1 MKLIRLRVLFYVAI
15 FCLANT
21 SALSVT
27 HELKSRLSELSS
39 DNKSKNSKIQG
50 RKRKRR
56 RRKVIPPQD
65 IVTDALRDQ
74 SDTDLGDEDG
84 SDYDNESESDDSD
97 CSDES
102 DDEEKGSN
110 ISLLSRNTKTLKGR
124 SACVMQFFS
133 RNHTKLIIA
142 LAIIVFHREIFNYLL
157 RTSFFSK
164 TRILKIVLL
173 IDLLRKFGF
182 NGGSKQHDSSDGN
195 TDSNINRRYSLLPPP
210 FNILQDLLSPPQ
222 QTMMNFAN
230 TYNPSP
236 TQHYMFECINDR
248 YFKDKMAY
256 QKILHTPSPEINAK
270 QLNNKNQL
278 RYTNRRSLSKMY
290 TDLRNQNNTHHK
302 DKSANN
308 FIESRASKTNNTC
321 IVIELRADPSMS
333 QIAELRDTVSFILSM
348 CDHTIEKEGNIS
360 DNSTDKSKKNT
371 DFQDK
376 KHNPGDFS
384 SSSPST
390 FCNDHNIE
398 VIILLESPGGV
409 ASSYGLA
416 ANQLQRL
423 RNYNGMRNTTELA
436 HSSEKQEEGSNHS
449 TKIKL
454 TICVDKVAASGGYMM
469 ACQATP
475 NSLLAAPF
483 AMVGSIGV
491 VSQSVNFYSLLKD
504 RGVLPIT
511 FKAPGEGKA
520 PITSIAEI
528 TDEGIAVVQS
538 MIDKTHSA
546 FRKFVAE
553 GRGEKITDMD
563 KVATGEVYMG
573 TEALELGLI
582 DRIVTSD
589 EYIQEKVQNGD
600 LVLKL
605 KRYEKPRIGP
615 LNTLFGPVSP
625 STVPSRNHQQNS
637 ILNFFDNTKRIIEK
651 LDLLISGP
659 RFSTFTESTSI
670 EPLAFM
676 GLG

>member
-1 MKLIRLRVLFYVAI
+1 MELIRLRVFFYLAI
-15 FCLANT
+15 FCISCNTPVLPQVSANT

-27 HELKSRLSELSS
+27 NELKSRLSELSS
-39 DNKSKNSKIQG
+39 DSKIKNSKIHG

-56 RRKVIPPQD
+56 RRKVIPPQE
-65 IVTDALRDQ
+65 IVTDAQTDQ

-84 SDYDNESESDDSD
+84 YDYDNESESDGSDS
-97 CSDES
+97 SNES
-102 DDEEKGSN
+102 DDEEEGNN
-110 ISLLSRNTKTLKGR
+110 ISLLSRNAKTLRGR
-124 SACVMQFFS
+124 SAYVMQFFS

-142 LAIIVFHREIFNYLL
+142 LAIIVFHREIYNYLL

-164 TRILKIVLL
+164 TRILKIILL

-195 TDSNINRRYSLLPPP
+195 TDSNINQRYSLLPPP
-210 FNILQDLLSPPQ
+210 FNILQDLLSSPQ

-256 QKILHTPSPEINAK
+256 QKILHTPSPEINTK
-270 QLNNKNQL
+270 QMKNKNQL
-278 RYTNRRSLSKMY
+278 RYTNRSSLSKMY
-290 TDLRNQNNTHHK
+290 TDLRNQNNTHHN
-302 DKSANN
+302 DKSAIN

-333 QIAELRDTVSFILSM
+333 QISELRDTVSFILSM
-348 CDHTIEKEGNIS
+348 CDHTIEKEENVS
-360 DNSTDKSKKNT
+360 DNSTDKSKNNT
-371 DFQDK
+371 
-376 KHNPGDFS
+376 DFS
-384 SSSPST
+384 SSSPSP

-436 HSSEKQEEGSNHS
+436 LSSEKQEEGSDHG

-475 NSLLAAPF
+475 NALLAAPF

-511 FKAPGEGKA
+511 FKAPGEGK
-520 PITSIAEI
+520 PK
-528 TDEGIAVVQS
+528 Q
-538 MIDKTHSA
+538 K
-546 FRKFVAE
+546 
-553 GRGEKITDMD
+553 
-563 KVATGEVYMG
+563 
-573 TEALELGLI
+573 
-582 DRIVTSD
+582 
-589 EYIQEKVQNGD
+589 
-600 LVLKL
+600 
-605 KRYEKPRIGP
+605 
-615 LNTLFGPVSP
+615 
-625 STVPSRNHQQNS
+625 
-637 ILNFFDNTKRIIEK
+637 
-651 LDLLISGP
+651 
-659 RFSTFTESTSI
+659 
-670 EPLAFM
+670 
-676 GLG
+676 